1 MKKFAIIGVSG
12 YIAKK
17 HVKCIKELKGDLVA
31 AMDLHDNVGFLDSFF
46 PNCKFL
52 IINASSKFSRKVD
65 LILVLQAINTL
76 NIYQ

>member
-17 HVKCIKELKGDLVA
+17 HVKCIKELNGDLVA

-46 PNCKFL
+46 PNCKLHSYFIFPHNFCCMRNIK
-52 IINASSKFSRKVD
+52 IIR
-65 LILVLQAINTL
+65 
-76 NIYQ
+76 